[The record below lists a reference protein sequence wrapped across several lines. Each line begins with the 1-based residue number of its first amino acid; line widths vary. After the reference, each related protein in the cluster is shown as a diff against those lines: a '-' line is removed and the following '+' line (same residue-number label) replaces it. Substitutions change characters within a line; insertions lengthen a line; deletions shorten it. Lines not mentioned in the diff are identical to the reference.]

1 MSHLTGDPSRKCCV
15 TNVYPR
21 EHLATN
27 HRGGPP
33 TTGAPPGR
41 NVPPELTPTE
51 SPLKWTMT
59 HPITKLHNNWTT
71 KWVPLTDTEDVL
83 QKLSTTFPDKG
94 LGFRVA
100 DEQDD

>member
-71 KWVPLTDTEDVL
+71 KWVPLTLTT
-83 QKLSTTFPDKG
+83 KLCWT
-94 LGFRVA
+94 
-100 DEQDD
+100 